1 MNNFKEIYGPL
12 IQGKRITRKMWVYNY
27 IEGNCDEIKWF
38 KLLDNDS
45 FESNI
50 KRFNYNDVIKEDD
63 LIVYKDPILK
73 PNQMK
78 TIKAIVD
85 AFEYVDK
92 KQSLVIRRNNEI
104 MIILKTYDANIFVSV
119 KIHDNYE
126 HKKHF
131 EELEYGKEYTLED
144 LCIY

>member
-1 MNNFKEIYGPL
+1 MNNFKEIYGAL
-12 IQGKRITRKMWVYNY
+12 IQGKRITRKIWVYQY

-38 KLLDNDS
+38 KLLADDS

-50 KRFNYNDVIKEDD
+50 KRFNYNDVVKEDD

-92 KQSLVIRRNNEI
+92 ERSWIQRRNREI
-104 MIILKTYDANIFVSV
+104 MIMVHTYDTNNYVSV
-119 KIHDNYE
+119 KMCDNYE

>member
-1 MNNFKEIYGPL
+1 MSNFKEIYGAL
-12 IQGKRITRKMWVYNY
+12 IQGKRITRKIWVYQY

-38 KLLDNDS
+38 KLLADDS

-50 KRFNYNDVIKEDD
+50 KRFNYNDVVKEDD

-78 TIKAIVD
+78 TIKTIVD
-85 AFEYVDK
+85 AFGCIDK
-92 KQSLVIRRNNEI
+92 ERSLVIRRNNEI
-104 MIILKTYDANIFVSV
+104 MIMLKTYDATIFVSV
-119 KIHDNYE
+119 TIIDYYD

-131 EELEYGKEYTLED
+131 KELEYGEEYTLED